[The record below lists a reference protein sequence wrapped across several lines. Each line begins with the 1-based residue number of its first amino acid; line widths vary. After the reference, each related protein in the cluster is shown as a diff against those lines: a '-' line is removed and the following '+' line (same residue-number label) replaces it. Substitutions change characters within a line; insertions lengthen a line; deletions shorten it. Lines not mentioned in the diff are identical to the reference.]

1 VCSTA
6 SGCGPSSQIEKETL
20 KKRITNV
27 EQGITNI
34 EVRYSI
40 SIIIEKRLSAAIPN
54 FIIRN
59 FLFDIL
65 RFAVPAMC
73 SIIRGLKDIFIR
85 HQSWLTPE
93 H

>member
-1 VCSTA
+1 MFSTA

-40 SIIIEKRLSAAIPN
+40 SIIFESGYLERTSVLDLWERLAAAIV
-54 FIIRN
+54 
-59 FLFDIL
+59 L
-65 RFAVPAMC
+65 
-73 SIIRGLKDIFIR
+73 IRGCKPLPQVPF
-85 HQSWLTPE
+85 WVT
-93 H
+93 